1 MKIYSIKQ
9 FFQTRIFISSISVE
23 EWTERELQMATA
35 ALLVEMIHM
44 DDAIK
49 PEELD
54 AVFRLICEK
63 FSLTPEDATSLIS
76 LAEEH
81 RKNATDYY
89 QFTSLINKGFNFE
102 QKLKLIECLW
112 EVAFADGELDMYEEH
127 LVRKIADLIHI
138 PHSALIRIKNRVS
151 KG

>member
-1 MKIYSIKQ
+1 MKIFAIKK
-9 FFQTRIFISSISVE
+9 FIETRVFVSSISIE
-23 EWTERELQMATA
+23 EWSEHELQMATVV
-35 ALLVEMIHM
+35 LLVEMIHM
-44 DDAIK
+44 DDEIK
-49 PEELD
+49 AEELD
-54 AVFRLICEK
+54 AVFRLIREK
-63 FSLTPEDATSLIS
+63 FSLTPEDTTSLIS

-138 PHSALIRIKNRVS
+138 PHSALIKIKNRVWRC
-151 KG
+151 